1 MKKIAVLMSGGV
13 DSSTSAYIL
22 LKKGY
27 NVLGVTLKLWNC
39 DEVVYEDKQ
48 ICCSPKDIYDARN
61 VCSSLGIKH
70 YVLDFSKEFKEYII
84 DTFCEKYL
92 SGFTPNPCILCNDKI
107 KFELVFKKLKN
118 LFGIDFISSGHYA
131 KIVRFGNKYFI
142 GKAKDELKDQSYFLC
157 RLSSKILPYIIFPL
171 GDFSKSEVREI
182 AKSAGIKVADKNESF
197 DLCFVPNGD
206 YRKFLKARGYEI
218 NRQGKIIDIN
228 TGKFLGYH
236 KGYVNYTI
244 GQRFGLGLKNVSS
257 RMYVVDIVP
266 KENIVYVGQQKD
278 LYKDFLVAK
287 DCVFY
292 EEKEK
297 IFKQKLFAKIRYKS
311 ELAEC
316 EVKPLNDDTVM
327 VRFFTP
333 QRAITKGQ
341 YVVIYDKENK
351 ILLSGEIADS
361 S

>member
-1 MKKIAVLMSGGV
+1 MKKVAVLMSGGV

-22 LKKGY
+22 LKEGY
-27 NVLGVTLKLWNC
+27 NVFGVTLKLWNC
-39 DEVVYEDKQ
+39 DEVVYGAKQ
-48 ICCSPKDIYDARN
+48 ICCSPKDIYDAKN

-84 DTFCEKYL
+84 DTFCKKYL

-107 KFELVFKKLKN
+107 KFELVFERLKN
-118 LFGIDFISSGHYA
+118 LFDIDFIASGHYA
-131 KIVRFGNKYFI
+131 KIIKFENKYFI
-142 GKAKDELKDQSYFLC
+142 AKAKDEFKDQSYFLC

-171 GDFSKSEVREI
+171 EDFSKDKVREI
-182 AKSAGIKVADKNESF
+182 AKSAGIKVADKKESF

-206 YRKFLKARGYEI
+206 YRKFLKLMGHEI
-218 NRQGKIIDIN
+218 NKPGKIIDIN

-236 KGYVNYTI
+236 KGYVNYTV
-244 GQRFGLGLKNVSS
+244 GQRCGLGLKNVSS
-257 RMYVVDIVP
+257 RMYVVKIEP
-266 KENIVYVGQQKD
+266 KENIVYVGRQKD

-292 EEKEK
+292 EKKEK
-297 IFKQKLFAKIRYKS
+297 IFKQRLFAKIRYKS

-316 EVKPLNDDTVM
+316 KVEPLGTNTVKVK
-327 VRFFTP
+327 FFIP
-333 QRAITKGQ
+333 QRAITPGQ
-341 YVVIYDKENK
+341 YVVVYDEENK
-351 ILLSGEIADS
+351 ILLSGEIVNS